1 MEHPAPDGNVG
12 VAWRAQF
19 LLVGEDDTMPATNK
33 EGTTILDRHFAT
45 PPAITAHAALDAE
58 TGAYSAALMAVLSPA
73 MTARA
78 RAAIRRWPGYAPTPL
93 QIGRASGRGSVC
105 QYVSITVVAVSFKQ
119 NKDQIKGIA
128 K

>member
-1 MEHPAPDGNVG
+1 MRISDWSSDVCSSDL
-12 VAWRAQF
+12 QF

-58 TGAYSAALMAVLSPA
+58 TGAYPAALMEVLSPA

-78 RAAIRRWPGYAPTPL
+78 REAIQRWTGYAPTPL
-93 QIGRASGRGSVC
+93 RRLDRLAGVLDLA
-105 QYVSITVVAVSFKQ
+105 AVHYTDECARSDR
-119 NKDQIKGIA
+119 NSTRL
-128 K
+128 